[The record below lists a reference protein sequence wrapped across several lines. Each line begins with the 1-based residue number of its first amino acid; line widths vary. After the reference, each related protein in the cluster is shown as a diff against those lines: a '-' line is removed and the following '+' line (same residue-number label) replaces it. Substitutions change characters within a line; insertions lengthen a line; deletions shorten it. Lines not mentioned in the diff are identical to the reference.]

1 MPLVR
6 YQLNNIASTPNENST
21 LFWEVSR
28 SMSYATGLIL
38 AGCLT
43 GAYLIFNY
51 LTSNNLLTTVN
62 DKSGVNV
69 YLAMCAYTLPLLVFY
84 AAKKQLM
91 KVTAILFFS
100 RDTYNLAD
108 MEQLFF
114 MAVQAMLMTS
124 LALAHAFYEFNII
137 SAAKIAIGGL
147 ITTELLAFYKNCR
160 IFSKGNVKFSHFFL
174 YLCTLETISV
184 ALLVGITSILTNT
197 LKINI

>member
-69 YLAMCAYTLPLLVFY
+69 YLAMGAYTLPLLVFY

-124 LALAHAFYEFNII
+124 LALAHAFYGFNII

-160 IFSKGNVKFSHFFL
+160 IFSKGNVKFSHFFCTFAPLKRYRSL
-174 YLCTLETISV
+174 Y
-184 ALLVGITSILTNT
+184 
-197 LKINI
+197 